1 MRSYCKFVFYM
12 SAGKTSLLH
21 FLLLAVNV
29 IKGGLSFDL
38 AGHFMTFIKTGLGSN
53 YVRFWT

>member
-12 SAGKTSLLH
+12 SAGQNQPSP
-21 FLLLAVNV
+21 LLALNV

-38 AGHFMTFIKTGLGSN
+38 AGHFMTLIKTGLGSN

>member
-12 SAGKTSLLH
+12 SAGQNQPSP
-21 FLLLAVNV
+21 LLALNV

-38 AGHFMTFIKTGLGSN
+38 AMTLIKTGLGSN